1 MNIKSGM
8 NLYAKCDCM
17 NNFRKGQMVT
27 IDDIYKC
34 DNTALVDGVA
44 TIGIDMI
51 NEFFSETPIVAT
63 EEKFN
68 TLKDAAQPIVDFLNK
83 NYDPHTIVVV
93 REGRVDILRE
103 EMGMPLEVRD

>member
-17 NNFRKGQMVT
+17 NNFRKGQMIT
-27 IDDIYKC
+27 IDDVYKC
-34 DNTALVDGVA
+34 DNTALVNGVA
-44 TIGIDMI
+44 VIGIDLI
-51 NEFFSETPIVAT
+51 NEFFSETPIERT

-68 TLKDAAQPIVDFLNK
+68 TLKEAAQPLIGFLND
-83 NYDPHTIVVV
+83 NYDPHTIAVV